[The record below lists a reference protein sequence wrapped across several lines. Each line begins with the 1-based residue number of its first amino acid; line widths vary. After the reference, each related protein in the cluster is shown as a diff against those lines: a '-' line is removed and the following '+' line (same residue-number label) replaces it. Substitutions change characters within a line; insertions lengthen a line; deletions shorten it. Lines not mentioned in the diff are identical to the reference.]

1 MKTKQTMLAYIV
13 ATLLLAGTANSFAAA
28 QTYSGTING
37 GQFFCAGTPVQT
49 PVISGFWTVSIDPNT
64 PAQVTL
70 NVFYDGKHHLAF
82 GYNALMLQSFPAA
95 FTPFWASATA
105 SQQCSIQTIR
115 PRGSPGRSNSAAAV
129 LLVILTTRSSF
140 WA

>member
-1 MKTKQTMLAYIV
+1 MKTKQTIFAYIV
-13 ATLLLAGTANSFAAA
+13 ASLLLAGTASSFAAA

-37 GQFFCAGTPVQT
+37 GQFFCAGTPIPT
-49 PVISGFWTVSIDPNT
+49 PIISGFWTVSIDPNT

-82 GYNALMLQSFPAA
+82 GYNALRLQSYPAA

-105 SQQCSIQTIR
+105 PRQRLIQTIR
-115 PRGSPGRSNSAAAV
+115 PRGSHGTSNSAAAV
-129 LLVILTTRSSF
+129 LQVIR
-140 WA
+140 